1 MRFIFGLAIHDP
13 VIGLPAWQRR
23 SRDMSLYSSPYDAGT
38 NYLDGQILLAMPG
51 MADERFARAVIYVC
65 AHSAEGAMGIVL
77 NRPASDLSFP
87 DLLVQLEILPAVERI
102 HLPQRV
108 GHMQVLMG
116 GPVETSRGF
125 VLHSPDFY
133 IDQSTLPI
141 DDSVCLTAT
150 IDILRAIA
158 KGEGP
163 ENAVLALGYAGW
175 SAGQL
180 ETEIQANGW
189 LNRPADPELIFHSS
203 LDSKYDLALRK
214 IGIDPAMLSTQAGH
228 A

>member
-1 MRFIFGLAIHDP
+1 MRLKRTPDASI
-13 VIGLPAWQRR
+13 
-23 SRDMSLYSSPYDAGT
+23 SSG
-38 NYLDGQILLAMPG
+38 YLDGQFLVAMPG
-51 MADERFARAVIYVC
+51 MADDRFTRAVIYVC

-77 NRPASDLSFP
+77 NRPAADLNFP
-87 DLLVQLEILPAVERI
+87 DLLVQLEIVPEAERI
-102 HLPQRV
+102 RLPQRV
-108 GHMQVLMG
+108 GKMQVLIG

-133 IDQSTLPI
+133 IEQSTLPI

-175 SAGQL
+175 GAGQL
-180 ETEIQANGW
+180 ESEIQANGW
-189 LNRPADPELIFHSS
+189 LNCPADSDLIFSGS
-203 LDSKYDLALRK
+203 VDTRYEMALRR
-214 IGIDPAMLSTQAGH
+214 IGVDPGMLSMEAGH